1 MSVWRRPD
9 HTTMD
14 NVANT
19 KSAIDERFGVCDG
32 DWLAF
37 IQNIFGEQNTG
48 FEAIKS
54 IGNDAMRAI
63 DGLNLYTFGIL
74 PLRSNRNR

>member
-1 MSVWRRPD
+1 
-9 HTTMD
+9 MD

-19 KSAIDERFGVCDG
+19 KTAIDERFGVCDG

-54 IGNDAMRAI
+54 IGNDALSGYSPVA
-63 DGLNLYTFGIL
+63 
-74 PLRSNRNR
+74 